1 MRAIENRYDFKFVFD
16 CQDGNPNGDP
26 DSDNS
31 PRIDP
36 EDQCGLVTDVC
47 IKRKIR
53 DWVAQAVDCGAAPEA
68 RNHLY
73 VQSGATLELQQGEAY
88 KSLGI
93 EWKDT
98 KSNKED
104 IPTVAAWMSSNFFD
118 VRTFGAVMST
128 DKFNCGQVRGPLQIT
143 FARSVD
149 PILDIEHRIQRV
161 AYTKE
166 EKTRD
171 SKGTSEIGRK
181 HTIPYGLY
189 VAQGYVNPF
198 FAAKTGFTLE
208 DLELVRQALVN
219 LFELDRSAARGAM
232 ATRALAIFRHE
243 CKLGNAQ
250 AQQLFETVRIEKK
263 PGVEAPRNFADY
275 TLSLP
280 AQESLPT
287 GITLID
293 GLTQS
298 LL

>member
-1 MRAIENRYDFKFVFD
+1 MSSVENRFDFMFVFD

-36 EDQCGLVTDVC
+36 ENLCGLVSDVC
-47 IKRKIR
+47 TKRKVR
-53 DWVAQAVDCGAAPEA
+53 DYVVQAVAAGVIPMDGN
-68 RNHLY
+68 RLY
-73 VQSGATLELQQGEAY
+73 VESAATLELQQGEAY
-88 KSLGI
+88 KALGI
-93 EWKDT
+93 GWKDV

-104 IPTVAAWMSSNFFD
+104 IPKATDWMCANFFD

-128 DKFNCGQVRGPLQIT
+128 DKYNCGQVRGPLQIT
-143 FARSVD
+143 FARSQD
-149 PILDIEHRIQRV
+149 PILDIDHRIQRV

-171 SKGTSEIGRK
+171 SKGGSEIGRK

-189 VAQGYVNPF
+189 VAHGFVNPF
-198 FAAKTGFTLE
+198 FAQKTGFTLD
-208 DLELVRQALVN
+208 DLELVRRALAN
-219 LFELDRSAARGAM
+219 LFDLDRSAARGKM
-232 ATRALAIFRHE
+232 AVRALPIFRHD

-250 AQQLFETVRIEKK
+250 AELLFESVTIAKK
-263 PGVEAPRNFADY
+263 EDVASPRAFADY
-275 TLSLP
+275 AITLPDAASLP
-280 AQESLPT
+280 P

-293 GLTQS
+293 GLRQS